1 MKEERIGVPGPG
13 GKGVDVGPLQRPDRN
28 DRIARGVVRDMRLL
42 ARSLAGS
49 TAVFLAAS
57 ASALAQ
63 GENCTHDTLAID
75 GTATAATFCVAG
87 PPAARV
93 TVTETFARGDKRLSR
108 PLTIDVVDGATVTRA
123 VDDVSLADLGSDKE
137 LHLVIAYRGGSA
149 VLEHA
154 LLLPGAVVLK

>member
-1 MKEERIGVPGPG
+1 MEERIRVRGPS
-13 GKGVDVGPLQRPDRN
+13 GKGIDVGPPHRPDRN
-28 DRIARGVVRDMRLL
+28 DRFVGGVVRDMRLL
-42 ARSLAGS
+42 ARSLAG
-49 TAVFLAAS
+49 TTVVFLAAS

-63 GENCTHDTLAID
+63 GENCTHDSLAID

-93 TVTETFARGDKRLSR
+93 TVTERFVRGDKRLSR
-108 PLTIDVVDGATVTRA
+108 PLTIDVVDGATITRA
-123 VDDVSLADLGSDKE
+123 VDDVPLAELGSDKQ
-137 LHLVIAYRGGSA
+137 LHLTIAYRAGAA

>member
-1 MKEERIGVPGPG
+1 
-13 GKGVDVGPLQRPDRN
+13 
-28 DRIARGVVRDMRLL
+28 MRLL
-42 ARSLAGS
+42 ARSLAG
-49 TAVFLAAS
+49 TTVVFLAAS

-108 PLTIDVVDGATVTRA
+108 PLTIDIVDGATVTRA
-123 VDDVSLADLGSDKE
+123 VDDVPLTELGSDKQ
-137 LHLVIAYRGGSA
+137 LHLTIAYRGGSA